1 MLSSMNISPLERAHV
16 LVEALPYIK
25 EFYGKTIVI
34 KFGGHAMIN
43 EELKQAV
50 ALDCVL
56 MKYVGMNPIIVHGGG
71 PEISQML
78 DRIGKE
84 STFINGLRVTDAE
97 TMDVVEMVLVGRV
110 NKSLVNTINQKGG
123 KSIGL
128 SGKDGQLIQAI
139 PYVLTSQDK
148 EGNTITHDL
157 GFVGKVEKINPSII
171 ETVVEES
178 YIPVIAPI
186 GVDKNG
192 KSYNINADLVAGEIA
207 AALGAEKMILL
218 TDIKGVLRDRDKEDS
233 LISLIKVD
241 ETDDLI
247 QEGIIAGGMIP
258 KIQCCVQAIK
268 AGVNKAHIIDGR
280 IPHSPLLEVFTD
292 QGVGTMVE
300 L

>member
-1 MLSSMNISPLERAHV
+1 MNISPLERAHV

-110 NKSLVNTINQKGG
+110 NKSW
-123 KSIGL
+123 
-128 SGKDGQLIQAI
+128 
-139 PYVLTSQDK
+139 
-148 EGNTITHDL
+148 
-157 GFVGKVEKINPSII
+157 
-171 ETVVEES
+171 
-178 YIPVIAPI
+178 
-186 GVDKNG
+186 
-192 KSYNINADLVAGEIA
+192 
-207 AALGAEKMILL
+207 
-218 TDIKGVLRDRDKEDS
+218 
-233 LISLIKVD
+233 
-241 ETDDLI
+241 
-247 QEGIIAGGMIP
+247 
-258 KIQCCVQAIK
+258 
-268 AGVNKAHIIDGR
+268 
-280 IPHSPLLEVFTD
+280 
-292 QGVGTMVE
+292 
-300 L
+300 

>member
-1 MLSSMNISPLERAHV
+1 MNISPLERAHV

-110 NKSLVNTINQKGG
+110 NKSLVTPSTKR
-123 KSIGL
+123 
-128 SGKDGQLIQAI
+128 GQVHR
-139 PYVLTSQDK
+139 P
-148 EGNTITHDL
+148 
-157 GFVGKVEKINPSII
+157 
-171 ETVVEES
+171 
-178 YIPVIAPI
+178 
-186 GVDKNG
+186 
-192 KSYNINADLVAGEIA
+192 
-207 AALGAEKMILL
+207 
-218 TDIKGVLRDRDKEDS
+218 
-233 LISLIKVD
+233 
-241 ETDDLI
+241 
-247 QEGIIAGGMIP
+247 
-258 KIQCCVQAIK
+258 
-268 AGVNKAHIIDGR
+268 
-280 IPHSPLLEVFTD
+280 
-292 QGVGTMVE
+292 
-300 L
+300 

>member
-1 MLSSMNISPLERAHV
+1 MNISPLERAHV

-192 KSYNINADLVAGEIA
+192 MSYNINADLVAGEIA

>member
-1 MLSSMNISPLERAHV
+1 MNISPLERAHV

-157 GFVGKVEKINPSII
+157 GFVGKVERINPSII

>member
-1 MLSSMNISPLERAHV
+1 MNISPLERAHV

-207 AALGAEKMILL
+207 AALGAGKMILL

>member
-1 MLSSMNISPLERAHV
+1 MNISPLERAHV

-157 GFVGKVEKINPSII
+157 GFVGQVERINPSII

-241 ETDDLI
+241 ETDNLI

-268 AGVNKAHIIDGR
+268 AGVKKAHIIDGR

>member
-1 MLSSMNISPLERAHV
+1 MNISPLERAHV

-157 GFVGKVEKINPSII
+157 GFVGKVEKTNPSII

>member
-1 MLSSMNISPLERAHV
+1 
-16 LVEALPYIK
+16 
-25 EFYGKTIVI
+25 VI

>member
-1 MLSSMNISPLERAHV
+1 MNISPLERAHV